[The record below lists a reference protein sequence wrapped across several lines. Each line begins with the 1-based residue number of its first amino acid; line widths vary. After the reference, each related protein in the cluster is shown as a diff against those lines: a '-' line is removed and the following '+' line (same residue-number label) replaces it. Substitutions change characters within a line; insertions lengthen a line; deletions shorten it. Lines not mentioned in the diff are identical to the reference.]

1 MIVHSQKLADGSF
14 SQEDE
19 EWSGREASY
28 DEYQAACSINRRSMT
43 KTDFANINFVPLEK
57 SYSNIK
63 EESMKSGVHE
73 QTKENGHQIISDPKL
88 TLPDDNFHIFESA
101 LRSTEN
107 EFFRCESNIPKD
119 LLYMLLLKHFWT
131 LALAD
136 TLRRPLGLPRP

>member
-28 DEYQAACSINRRSMT
+28 DECQAACSINRRSMT
-43 KTDFANINFVPLEK
+43 KTDFANINLVPLEK

-107 EFFRCESNIPKD
+107 EFF
-119 LLYMLLLKHFWT
+119 
-131 LALAD
+131 
-136 TLRRPLGLPRP
+136 LRK

>member
-1 MIVHSQKLADGSF
+1 MEVSARKMK
-14 SQEDE
+14 
-19 EWSGREASY
+19 SGRAGEASY

-43 KTDFANINFVPLEK
+43 KTDFANINLVSLEK

-101 LRSTEN
+101 LHCN
-107 EFFRCESNIPKD
+107 ETNSFAAKVIFQKD
-119 LLYMLLLKHFWT
+119 LLYMLYNNSKYMSV
-131 LALAD
+131 
-136 TLRRPLGLPRP
+136 PKIPG